1 VEVVLTLLPA
11 NVDLTGTGAATK
23 TGATAG
29 ATTAG
34 DDEFPV
40 WVDAVAVAVGVVAMS
55 DGGGKLEFK
64 VDLLLTKLLLV
75 FAGSKMLHSSFGGI
89 VGMSLGRTDAKAA
102 GLAGEDAEPGPM
114 GTALSANVEME
125 LYPALKL
132 TDPTLTFLVLFV
144 SHSVAEVS

>member
-34 DDEFPV
+34 DDELPV
-40 WVDAVAVAVGVVAMS
+40 WVAAVAVGVVAMS
-55 DGGGKLEFK
+55 DGSGKLEFK